1 MDEKKVIARR
11 LASLIV
17 KLNMGIAGIPD
28 KLTMLK
34 VKDELYRWIS
44 NSSNDE
50 TSIRRIIGMILNE
63 PQ

>member
-1 MDEKKVIARR
+1 MAEKKVVARHI
-11 LASLIV
+11 ASLIV
-17 KLNMGIAGIPD
+17 KLNMSIAHIPD
-28 KLTMLK
+28 KLTMLN

-50 TSIRRIIGMILNE
+50 TSIRRTIEMILNE